1 MEMIPILEEENE
13 ELVKSIDDAL
23 VEAKTVT
30 ITTDEQNQA
39 AGDLLKT
46 FRSLRN
52 EIAAYWDPAIEK
64 AKATKAAAEKTR
76 KDICARKEEQD
87 GPLRKAEEFI
97 KSKMGAYWQEQERER
112 KQEEE
117 RLQAEARQYEEDKL
131 LQEAEETGDDSI
143 LEEPVIVPQIRVEQ
157 TSRVEGVSMQENW
170 KWRVV
175 DPKLI
180 PREYLIIDE
189 KMVNAEVRTKKGKT
203 NIPGIQPYPEPITKV
218 HV

>member
-13 ELVKSIDDAL
+13 ELVQSIDQAL
-23 VEAKTVT
+23 VEAKGVI
-30 ITTDEQNQA
+30 ITTDEQNQK
-39 AGDLLKT
+39 AGELLKT
-46 FRSLRN
+46 FRALRN

-76 KDICARKEEQD
+76 KDICERKEEQD
-87 GPLRKAEEFI
+87 GPLRKGEEII
-97 KSKMGAYWQEQERER
+97 KSKMGAYWQKQEDER
-112 KQEEE
+112 KQKEE

-143 LEEPVIVPQIRVEQ
+143 LEEPIIVPQVRIEQ
-157 TSRVEGVSMQENW
+157 TARVEGISMQSNW

-189 KMVNAEVRTKKGKT
+189 KAVNAMVKAKKGT
-203 NIPGIQPYPEPITKV
+203 TQIPGIEVYEDTITKV
-218 HV
+218 YG